1 MLDLRVDHGQH
12 EVDVVDH
19 EVDDDADFGASARQA
34 RARRRVLRKAVRLDE
49 ARVGRIFFQKIHC
62 RVEAFDMAHGEDDI
76 VLPRRFHHLFG
87 EGKIGF
93 NRFFHED
100 VLAHLKK
107 RNRRHGVKIGR
118 NRHAEGIAFLRKLPP
133 VGKNRQIELRPDL
146 RGRLGL
152 DVEDADHLRIR
163 ALGIETGVVPAECP
177 DTEYADFELFVAFH
191 S

>member
-1 MLDLRVDHGQH
+1 MGVNMLMGNN
-12 EVDVVDH
+12 
-19 EVDDDADFGASARQA
+19 DDADGSYDNT
-34 RARRRVLRKAVRLDE
+34 V
-49 ARVGRIFFQKIHC
+49 
-62 RVEAFDMAHGEDDI
+62 
-76 VLPRRFHHLFG
+76 FG